1 MKISFEE
8 WWYEKIFKE
17 YSKPRK
23 NKQEVVWLCKILKKL
38 KFLLD
43 FTKDLDLVKNSL
55 LILVNLLDE
64 GPLDKYEKLGK
75 DIRYLPSKEREK
87 IKKLLNKTLILE
99 KIENY

>member
-23 NKQEVVWLCKILKKL
+23 KKREFVWLCKILKKL
-38 KFLLD
+38 NFLLE
-43 FTKDLDLVKNSL
+43 FTKDLDLVNNSL
-55 LILVNLLDE
+55 LILVNLLDD
-64 GPLDKYEKLGK
+64 GPLDNYEKLGK